1 LKEEKTEMK
10 TCEFCGKKIGFLVLR
25 YTWIDKKNNIAVHN
39 ICYEKYM
46 DESPDKRKQKH
57 KTKKEK

>member
-1 LKEEKTEMK
+1 MK
-10 TCEFCGKKIGFLVLR
+10 TCDFCGEKISLFTTK
-25 YTWIDKKNNIAVHN
+25 YKWIDKKNNAAMHD

-46 DESPDKRKQKH
+46 KGTPKKRKQKH

>member
-1 LKEEKTEMK
+1 MK
-10 TCEFCGKKIGFLVLR
+10 KCEYCGKKIGLLVVR
-25 YTWIDKKNNIAVHN
+25 YTWIDKKNNRAMHN
-39 ICYEKYM
+39 KCYEKYI